1 MKTKSSDQYLTN
13 YEWFADVLNDE
24 SVILCYGSA
33 LECLELFTGYLGESE
48 IDVYAKEKGIYENIN
63 YRIVDNFDGI
73 ETVKVGNLL
82 CTSIDQTINDMLH
95 DFDEIDEQ
103 ALIEGLSR
111 YYFMNGESFK
121 GLKVLS
127 ENMEIFNRIKDWAI
141 EYYDD
146 ESDKRIKI

>member
-24 SVILCYGSA
+24 SVILCYQSA
-33 LECLELFTGYLGESE
+33 LECLELFAGYVGEME
-48 IDVYAKEKGIYENIN
+48 MDVYAKEKGIYENIN
-63 YRIVDNFDGI
+63 YRIVDNFNDI

-82 CTSIDQTINDMLH
+82 CTSVDQTINDMLH

-103 ALIEGLSR
+103 ALIEGLSC
-111 YYFMNGESFK
+111 YYFINGESFK

-127 ENMEIFNRIKDWAI
+127 ENMGIFNRIKDWAV
-141 EYYDD
+141 EYYDG
-146 ESDKRIKI
+146 E